1 MQEKLRKTGIDV
13 IGDVPWGSHFCQFY
27 QSKADLLDIL
37 VPYFQAGL
45 ENGEAGMWVT
55 SAPLTVADAKRALK
69 RAVPDLPK
77 YLAEGRME
85 IVPYTDWCM
94 KDGYFDLDRVLNG
107 WAEKLNQ
114 ALARGFEGLRVTG
127 NTAWLERKDW
137 DNFAEYEAA
146 INGVIGKY
154 RLLALCTYW
163 LDRCTATDVMDVIRN
178 HEFALICKE
187 GKWELIENAVY
198 KRAKQGLLESEQKFR
213 SLYFTMSEGVC
224 LHEIIY
230 DESGKAVDYRILD
243 VNPAYES
250 ITGLKRERVIGRK
263 ASELYGTGE
272 PPYLEIYA
280 GVASARKPVSF
291 ETYFPPMQKHFNIS
305 VFSPEQGKF
314 ATVFSDITE
323 RKQAEQALRENEEEL
338 STILAGVPLLML
350 VVDSERH
357 VLNAN
362 AAAVKFVGRGLKG
375 MVGARAGE
383 ALRCL
388 HSLDDPRGCGFG
400 SACQNCKT
408 RLTLLDTFE
417 TGSNHY
423 QVEWHLP
430 LSRNG
435 KPEEVTFLLSTV
447 LLNTSRKQVLLCIED
462 ITERKRA
469 EEEVKLLNESLRQ
482 RTMELEAINREL
494 EAFGYSVSHDL
505 RAPLRSMAGFSHAL
519 VEDYSDKL
527 DERGKDFL
535 RRIQAS
541 SHLMAQLIDDL
552 LGLSRVTRSEIRWET
567 VNISKLAQT
576 VADDMKRNEP
586 ERQVE
591 VNIAPGL
598 QCYGDGY
605 LLRLVFDNLIGNA
618 WKFTGKRSSAK
629 IEFGARQ
636 ENGQTVYFVRDN
648 GAGFDMAY
656 ADKLF
661 KPFQRL
667 HTSSQFVGSGIG
679 LATVQRIVNRL
690 GGRVWAESKLDQG
703 ATFYFTLGK

>member
-1 MQEKLRKTGIDV
+1 M
-13 IGDVPWGSHFCQFY
+13 
-27 QSKADLLDIL
+27 
-37 VPYFQAGL
+37 
-45 ENGEAGMWVT
+45 N
-55 SAPLTVADAKRALK
+55 
-69 RAVPDLPK
+69 
-77 YLAEGRME
+77 
-85 IVPYTDWCM
+85 
-94 KDGYFDLDRVLNG
+94 
-107 WAEKLNQ
+107 
-114 ALARGFEGLRVTG
+114 
-127 NTAWLERKDW
+127 
-137 DNFAEYEAA
+137 
-146 INGVIGKY
+146 
-154 RLLALCTYW
+154 
-163 LDRCTATDVMDVIRN
+163 
-178 HEFALICKE
+178 
-187 GKWELIENAVY
+187 
-198 KRAKQGLLESEQKFR
+198 
-213 SLYFTMSEGVC
+213 
-224 LHEIIY
+224 
-230 DESGKAVDYRILD
+230 
-243 VNPAYES
+243 
-250 ITGLKRERVIGRK
+250 TGLPC
-263 ASELYGTGE
+263 GT
-272 PPYLEIYA
+272 L
-280 GVASARKPVSF
+280 
-291 ETYFPPMQKHFNIS
+291 
-305 VFSPEQGKF
+305 
-314 ATVFSDITE
+314 DW
-323 RKQAEQALRENEEEL
+323 
-338 STILAGVPLLML
+338 
-350 VVDSERH
+350 
-357 VLNAN
+357 
-362 AAAVKFVGRGLKG
+362 
-375 MVGARAGE
+375 E
-383 ALRCL
+383 A
-388 HSLDDPRGCGFG
+388 
-400 SACQNCKT
+400 
-408 RLTLLDTFE
+408 LLDTFE

-482 RTMELEAINREL
+482 RTLELEAINREL
-494 EAFGYSVSHDL
+494 EAFSYSVSHDL

-576 VADDMKRNEP
+576 VADDLKRNEP

-679 LATVQRIVNRL
+679 LATVQRIINRL
-690 GGRVWAESKLDQG
+690 GGRVWAESEVDRG
-703 ATFYFTLGK
+703 ATFYFTLGR